1 MKKNSI
7 FKQEKQKPS
16 YIFFALLTFIFLF
29 IESCKKE
36 PVQQNNLGLT
46 SNTRLS
52 LSQQNFE
59 DIYLKLR
66 KTSNK
71 EQVKEFIAL
80 KNSKPS
86 FVSLR
91 VSNLD
96 SKISETS
103 KRVSKIGIKKINA
116 LSSIN
121 ETETFAGN
129 GSQPGYDEV
138 LPEIIDDNSFSMLL
152 NEEGEIQVDNIIYK
166 VTPFGTFFCRYF
178 S

>member
-86 FVSLR
+86 FISLR

-103 KRVSKIGIKKINA
+103 KRSYEKHQIKNKLKNLLPLKIQSLA
-116 LSSIN
+116 LFL
-121 ETETFAGN
+121 FAY
-129 GSQPGYDEV
+129 Q
-138 LPEIIDDNSFSMLL
+138 I
-152 NEEGEIQVDNIIYK
+152 
-166 VTPFGTFFCRYF
+166 
-178 S
+178 